1 MTIGFCKTSGQ
12 GFWSNSVQNVP
23 IEGLELCYISPTLKL
38 ADLRVYFD
46 ISVWDIEKLG
56 LIYTDPQWIKD
67 LRQLLQSIGFSPEA
81 TQEIGY
87 SAQGC
92 QRENYVCLDVGPTF
106 VRESLANISDVVKVN
121 VRKY

>member
-1 MTIGFCKTSGQ
+1 MTIGFCKTNGQ
-12 GFWSNSVQNVP
+12 GFWSTSVQNVP

-67 LRQLLQSIGFSPEA
+67 LKQLLQNLGFSPDA
-81 TQEIGY
+81 TAEINY
-87 SAQGC
+87 SAHGC
-92 QRENYVCLDVGPTF
+92 QRPNYVCLDVGQAF